1 MFDSL
6 RGRQRR
12 MVGRA
17 VRQRVASASRPFRSR
32 RFDPCTIRHFS
43 CARPPRQPCARGGHS
58 STAEPLPSK
67 QKTRVRFS
75 LPAPTLPRSSS
86 GRGHQS
92 FKSDGAGSNP
102 ARGTNCVV
110 PLRLAGRAPG
120 FELGGLGSNPRGA
133 ATSNRHRGI
142 AQSVERRSHTPRQPQ
157 VRSLLPR
164 PVFRRLSQMGRQR
177 VVAPS

>member
-1 MFDSL
+1 MDLGGQSRMPMEKRPDNHGYAWTATSMDSGAL
-6 RGRQRR
+6 G
-12 MVGRA
+12 G
-17 VRQRVASASRPFRSR
+17 
-32 RFDPCTIRHFS
+32 CTIRHFS

-75 LPAPTLPRSSS
+75 LPAPISPRSSS
-86 GRGHQS
+86 GRGHRS